1 MHQKKSDDS
10 ATYILG
16 FDGGG
21 TKTEC
26 LLGDAEGSV
35 LARATTGPS
44 NPLRAGYMKAWFALG
59 EAADS
64 VMARQKITADR
75 IGGVCAGLG
84 GAGRPGVV
92 RRVTTYFE
100 RSFPRAEI
108 RVTTDLEIALEAAFG
123 GSEGILL
130 LAGTGSAAFGRD
142 ASGRTARAG
151 GRGPWFSDEGSAFDI
166 GREAVR
172 AISLADEH
180 RGPETSLTKKII
192 SPYQWRDWTLLLEA
206 VAKNADDVFP
216 KIFPFVAQLA
226 DKNDAVSQR
235 ILMEAAVSLAA
246 LAQAVAKELGW
257 SERPFDIA
265 KSGGV
270 YGHSKFFD
278 AAIEAEVVKLMPQ
291 ARLIGVDVSPA
302 EAAVRMAV
310 REVRAKGNAA

>member
-1 MHQKKSDDS
+1 MAQNREADQPV
-10 ATYILG
+10 YILG

-26 LLGDAEGSV
+26 LLADAEGNV

-64 VMARQKITADR
+64 VMARQKITAEQVR
-75 IGGVCAGLG
+75 GLCAGLG

-92 RRVTTYFE
+92 RRVTSYFE
-100 RSFPRAEI
+100 KSFPHAEI
-108 RVTTDLEIALEAAFG
+108 VVTTDLEIALEAAFSG
-123 GSEGILL
+123 GEGILL

-142 ASGRTARAG
+142 ANGRTARAG
-151 GRGPWFSDEGSAFDI
+151 GRGPWFSDEGGAFDI

-172 AISLADEH
+172 AVALAEEH
-180 RGPETSLTKKII
+180 RGPETALAKKIF
-192 SPYQWRDWTLLLEA
+192 SPHQWRDWTQVLEA
-206 VAKNADDVFP
+206 VSKNADEVFP

-226 DKNDAVSQR
+226 DKADAVSQR
-235 ILMEAAVSLAA
+235 ILRDAAAALAE

-257 SERPFDIA
+257 SERAFDIA

-278 AAIEAEVVKLMPQ
+278 AAIETEVVKRLPQ
-291 ARLIGVDVSPA
+291 ARLIGIGISPA

-310 REVRAKGNAA
+310 RELRAKGNAA

>member
-1 MHQKKSDDS
+1 MPQEKDESS
-10 ATYILG
+10 SYILG

-26 LLGDAEGSV
+26 LLADADGKV

-44 NPLRAGYMKAWFALG
+44 NPMRAGYMRAWFALG

-75 IGGVCAGLG
+75 IGGICAGLG

-100 RSFPRAEI
+100 RSFPHAEI
-108 RVTTDLEIALEAAFG
+108 RVTTDMEIALEAAFG
-123 GSEGILL
+123 GGEGILL

-142 ASGRTARAG
+142 ASGKTTRAG
-151 GRGPWFSDEGSAFDI
+151 GRGPWFSDEGGAFDI
-166 GREAVR
+166 GRQAVQ
-172 AISLADEH
+172 AVSLADEH
-180 RGPETSLTKKII
+180 RGPETALTKKII
-192 SPYQWRDWTLLLEA
+192 SPTLWRDWTLLLEA

-226 DKNDAVSQR
+226 DKGDAVSQR
-235 ILMEAAVSLAA
+235 ILTAAAASLADLA
-246 LAQAVAKELGW
+246 LAVADDLGW
-257 SERPFDIA
+257 HDRAFDIA
-265 KSGGV
+265 KAGGV
-270 YGHSKFFD
+270 YGRSKFFD
-278 AAIEAEVVKLMPQ
+278 AAIETEVGKRIPQ
-291 ARLIGVDVSPA
+291 ARLISLEISAA

-310 REVRAKGNAA
+310 RDVRAKGNAA

>member
-1 MHQKKSDDS
+1 MHQKKSGDG

-26 LLGDAEGSV
+26 LLADEEGNV

-75 IGGVCAGLG
+75 IAGVCAGLG

-92 RRVTTYFE
+92 RRVRTYFE
-100 RSFPRAEI
+100 RSFPHAEI

-123 GSEGILL
+123 GGEGILL

-142 ASGRTARAG
+142 ANGRTARAG

-172 AISLADEH
+172 AVSLADEH
-180 RGPETSLTKKII
+180 RGPETALTKKII
-192 SPYQWRDWTLLLEA
+192 SPHQWRDWTILLEA
-206 VAKNADDVFP
+206 VSKNADDVFP

-235 ILMEAAVSLAA
+235 ILTQAAGSLAGLA
-246 LAQAVAKELGW
+246 LAVANELGW
-257 SERPFDIA
+257 SERAFDVA
-265 KSGGV
+265 KWGGV

-278 AAIEAEVVKLMPQ
+278 AAIETEAGKLMPQ
-291 ARLIGVDVSPA
+291 ARFIGIDVSPA